1 MIGGLRSPISKIL
14 INKVM
19 DACEKRPIDMEHNIM
34 NIELSAKRERELA
47 IFMDGT
53 TDKVNC

>member
-1 MIGGLRSPISKIL
+1 
-14 INKVM
+14 M